1 MWVFLRIFLQTI
13 TFFMNF
19 FCAFFSA
26 IICWF
31 ANGLEWSK
39 FENSTLQFKKLR
51 ETNIYGR
58 LLGIFSGSTT
68 TDEKEL
74 SGTLNR
80 RQFWH
85 KEK

>member
-19 FCAFFSA
+19 FSAFFSA
-26 IICWF
+26 IILCWF
-31 ANGLEWSK
+31 VNGLEWSK

-51 ETNIYGR
+51 EKNIYGL
-58 LLGIFSGSTT
+58 LLGSFSGS